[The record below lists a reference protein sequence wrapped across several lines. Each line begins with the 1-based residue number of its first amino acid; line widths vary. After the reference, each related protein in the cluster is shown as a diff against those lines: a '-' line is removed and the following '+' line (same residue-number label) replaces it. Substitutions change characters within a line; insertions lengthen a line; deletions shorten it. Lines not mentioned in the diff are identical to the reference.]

1 MRELLF
7 GGLLYLAGVVIVLM
21 IKPRLMFAEEGQWK
35 EFGIGRNPKTHSWM
49 PFWLFC
55 ILWAL
60 LSYALISVL
69 IRTISA
75 NEYMPNDEVSLLQNN
90 RSRQGLRASLNVPPA
105 TNGRS
110 RSAYGDFEPGYYV
123 LNRAASRRKG
133 VPQYKYYGS
142 PEMMEML

>member
-7 GGLLYLAGVVIVLM
+7 GGLLYLAGVVIVLI
-21 IKPRLMFAEEGQWK
+21 IKPRLMFTEEGNWK
-35 EFGIGRNPKTHSWM
+35 EFGIGRNARTHSWM

-69 IRTISA
+69 VRTISA
-75 NEYMPNDEVSLLQNN
+75 NEFNNIPAEDVSLLNN
-90 RSRQGLRASLNVPPA
+90 RGRNGLRAAMAIPPA
-105 TNGRS
+105 TNNRN

-133 VPQYKYYGS
+133 VPHYKYYG